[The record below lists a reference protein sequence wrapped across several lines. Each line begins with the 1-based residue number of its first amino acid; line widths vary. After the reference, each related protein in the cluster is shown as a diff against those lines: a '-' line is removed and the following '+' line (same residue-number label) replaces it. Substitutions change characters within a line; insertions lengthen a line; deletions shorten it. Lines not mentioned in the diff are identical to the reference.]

1 MSMKLTPSL
10 TRLAALL
17 LAGSLGISGFAGE
30 AGFAQDERFA
40 DADEAREVLAE
51 GVNLYRAG
59 RSEEAAVKLRDALKL
74 KPDNKLIYEFYLAVG
89 DRLLWEMQEDDR
101 LEDVL
106 KDIRRKAWIYQ
117 KQLRRSDEY
126 ILILIAKLEAASE
139 DERLVA
145 TNELVAVGPLAV
157 PHLVAKLGDNRQDDL
172 RINARVVLTK
182 MGYRAVVPLCE
193 ALNAADE
200 RLVGSVATVLADIG
214 DARAL
219 PKLLHLQESS
229 GSETVRRVCANTVA
243 AIQRNAGTA
252 QAAKPAAGAK
262 DAAPTAAAP
271 AAGGDRAYF
280 VEGLRYF
287 RDGGAVRDEM
297 IANESLMWRW
307 DEAGEG
313 AKKLGYQRVP
323 RYAWNELMA
332 EELLYDGAVNYPEF
346 AGYYPLIAATLSAQD
361 VEATQRH
368 ALAKERTTPER
379 HPDEALDA
387 IAERV
392 KDLGEIGH
400 RVLLAG
406 PEHLYRAVQQSI
418 VSERYDVAV
427 YLMRALQDR
436 YLTDADRLLP
446 SKVEGLTSDKPGT
459 VLVAALDHGEKMV
472 RYAAATTLAH
482 LDPTLQFFN
491 AEKVIPNL
499 SDAVGEWGM
508 RVVAVVDQD
517 YRQRNTA
524 RDQLQRQGYLVV
536 TCENGFE
543 LMQRLEES
551 PIKDAI
557 IIAGDL
563 LPELRDEYGSSI
575 DVPEQRAITLVEKL
589 KKDWRAEK
597 TPIIIS
603 TPENPKLAAD
613 IQTALEG
620 KVEAFVAKPFNG
632 TELEG
637 AIENALKTAQLP
649 NVNREQAEDVSRR
662 AAVALAAV
670 DPARSQFDLAAAGP
684 ALIETIDSRAD
695 TLRVESLRALG
706 IAAQAPGGAS
716 IKGQVARVADVYG
729 TQDATL
735 PADVRAAFV
744 YALGQL
750 DPLNEAAFAILKK
763 AMQHDDAAVR
773 AEAHRAL
780 GHADQ
785 RNDALIRDAL
795 VQQRLDQRKSGAGKD
810 EDLGPAGAL
819 GADAESALGAGAGA
833 ADAEEAQ

>member
-17 LAGSLGISGFAGE
+17 LTVTVGFAGE
-30 AGFAQDERFA
+30 AGFSQDERFA

-59 RSEEAAVKLRDALKL
+59 RAEQAAVKLRDALKL
-74 KPDNKLIYEFYLAVG
+74 KPDNKLLYEFYLAVG

-126 ILILIAKLEAASE
+126 IGILIAKLEAASE

-193 ALNAADE
+193 ALNAKDD

-229 GSETVRRVCANTVA
+229 ASETVRRVAANTIA

-252 QAAKPAAGAK
+252 QVARPKAGATDASPAAGA
-262 DAAPTAAAP
+262 APVAT
-271 AAGGDRAYF
+271 GERTYF
-280 VEGLRYF
+280 SEALRYF

-307 DEAGEG
+307 DEQGEG
-313 AKKLGYQRVP
+313 AKKLSYQRVP

-346 AGYYPLIAATLSAQD
+346 GGYYPLLAATLAAQD
-361 VEATQRH
+361 VEATQRE
-368 ALAKERTTPER
+368 ALAKERTTPVQ

-400 RVLLAG
+400 RVLLVG

-418 VSERYDVAV
+418 VSERYDVSV

-459 VLVAALDHGEKMV
+459 VLVAALDHSEKMV

-482 LDPTLQFFN
+482 IDPTLQFFN

-524 RDQLQRQGYLVV
+524 REQLQRQGYLVV

-597 TPIIIS
+597 TPIIVS
-603 TPENPKLAAD
+603 TPENAKLAAD

-637 AIENALKTAQLP
+637 AIENALKSAQLP

-662 AAVALAAV
+662 AALALAAI

-695 TLRVESLRALG
+695 SLRVESLRALG
-706 IAAQAPGGAS
+706 IAAQAPGGEA

-735 PADVRAAFV
+735 TPEVRASFV

-763 AMQHDDAAVR
+763 AMQNDDASVR

-795 VQQRLDQRKSGAGKD
+795 IQQRLDQRKSGAGN
-810 EDLGPAGAL
+810 EADLGPAGAL
-819 GADAESALGAGAGA
+819 GADAESAIGAGASDAG
-833 ADAEEAQ
+833 AEEAE